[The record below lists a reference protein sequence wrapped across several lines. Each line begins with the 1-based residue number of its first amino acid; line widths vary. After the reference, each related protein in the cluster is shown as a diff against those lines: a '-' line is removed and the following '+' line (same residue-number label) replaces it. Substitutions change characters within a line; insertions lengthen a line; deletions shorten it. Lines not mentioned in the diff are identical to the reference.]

1 MSNSVIGSSTTV
13 DQLEIRILPDREA
26 MGRAAAE
33 DAAATL
39 RDLLATQDRVR
50 MVFAAAPSQGEFLAH
65 LAAAEDID
73 WSRVIA
79 FHMDEYVGLADGAPE
94 RFGQW
99 LRRHIFDKVPFGEV
113 HLLADGVVDAASA
126 EQVAAQYAEQ
136 LAAAPIDVVAMG
148 IGVNGHIAFNDP
160 PVADFA
166 DPLAVK
172 VVELDDVCRQQQVD
186 DECFPSFDAVPTHA
200 FTLTVPRLLD
210 AGAHFCIVPGPAK
223 ATAVART
230 LAGPIDERVPASV
243 LRRTRGV
250 VLYLD
255 PDSAAI
261 AVQEGTLPG

>member
-1 MSNSVIGSSTTV
+1 VSNSVIGSSTTV
-13 DQLEIRILPDREA
+13 GELEVRVLPDRDT
-26 MGRAAAE
+26 MGRVAAD
-33 DAAATL
+33 DAAAAL
-39 RDLLATQDRVR
+39 RELLARQDRVR
-50 MVFAAAPSQGEFLAH
+50 MVFAAAPSQTEFLAH
-65 LAAAEDID
+65 LAAADGID

-79 FHMDEYVGLADGAPE
+79 FHMDEYVGLPEGAAE

-99 LRRHIFDKVPFGEV
+99 LRRHVFDRVPFGEV
-113 HLLADGVVDAASA
+113 HLLAEGVVDASA
-126 EQVAAQYAEQ
+126 ADRVAADYAEQ
-136 LAAAPIDVVAMG
+136 LAAAPIDIVAMG

-186 DECFPSFDAVPTHA
+186 DECFPNFDAVPTHA

-210 AGAHFCIVPGPAK
+210 AGQHFCIVPGSAK
-223 ATAVART
+223 AEAVART

-243 LRRTRGV
+243 LRRTPGV

-261 AVQEGTLPG
+261 AVQEGSLPA